1 MISLRQVVQLDEH
14 IRQEVARTE
23 CEWERIAKELL
34 NNYHHKFITYNA
46 ALIIEVIRRKK
57 GKKAAQEDMFAS
69 DYESYLEIGLENED
83 DYYPN
88 AYLPIWKCK
97 QEMFQKIGYLTSR
110 TQKNA
115 EESLHEIIKEM
126 LEERAE
132 NGEINE

>member
-1 MISLRQVVQLDEH
+1 MISLRQIVQLDEH
-14 IRQEVARTE
+14 IRQEVAGTE
-23 CEWERIAKELL
+23 CEWERIAKKLL
-34 NNYHHKFITYNA
+34 NVYNHRFITYNE
-46 ALIIEVIRRKK
+46 ALIIEVIRSKK
-57 GKKAAQEDMFAS
+57 GKKALQEDMFTA
-69 DYESYLEIGLENED
+69 DYESFLEIGLETED

-110 TQKNA
+110 TPKKA

-132 NGEINE
+132 NGDHNE